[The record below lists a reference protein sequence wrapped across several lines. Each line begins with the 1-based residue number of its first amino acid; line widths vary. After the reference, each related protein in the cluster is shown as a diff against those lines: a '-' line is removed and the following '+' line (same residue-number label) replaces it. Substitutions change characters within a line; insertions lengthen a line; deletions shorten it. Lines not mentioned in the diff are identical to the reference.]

1 MLLEEMP
8 KTDGRVF
15 WQVILPYRYVA
26 LDAVSLRCFWTES
39 ETLHLHVLHAKKII
53 VSSMG
58 SLLLKDY
65 LLRDDMP

>member
-39 ETLHLHVLHAKKII
+39 ETPA
-53 VSSMG
+53 
-58 SLLLKDY
+58 Y
-65 LLRDDMP
+65 ACFACQEDDR